1 VSQRASCPLCHAPA
15 SWREMMQQR
24 TRDVGPT
31 WQPWQ
36 ERQYTAYGF
45 ALKEAV
51 AAGAD
56 YERRR
61 PVRSATLQSDV
72 AVPGLQA
79 LISGLAAGVCAGT
92 GSALLQGPSP
102 VIVGLSTAAGV
113 AGLTWLGLMRVHLAL
128 LWEIEKITGV
138 NLNRDNVLGEPPPEP
153 QGPNLVQV
161 EIKEKAGRI
170 RRYVTVPLSDAE
182 LKRLAAAILTRRVEF
197 SRRKLAAADAL
208 PGERYDEVLE
218 AFNRGTLV
226 RWKGKG
232 PNSGVE
238 LTGAGRA
245 FLRQYI
251 SE

>member
-1 VSQRASCPLCHAPA
+1 VSQRASCPLCHAPTN
-15 SWREMMQQR
+15 WREMMQQR

-138 NLNRDNVLGEPPPEP
+138 NLNRDNVLGEPPEP

-218 AFNRGTLV
+218 AFNRPPLFLF
-226 RWKGKG
+226 
-232 PNSGVE
+232 PFPFPPSFFY